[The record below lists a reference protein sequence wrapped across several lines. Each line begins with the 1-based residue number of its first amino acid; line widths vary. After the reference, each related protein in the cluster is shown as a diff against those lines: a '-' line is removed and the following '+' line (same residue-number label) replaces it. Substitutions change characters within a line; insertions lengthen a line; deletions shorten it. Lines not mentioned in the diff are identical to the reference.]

1 MMNDPNT
8 CPGCGARLSTGTA
21 EGLCPACLLEQAL
34 RTDAGGASAVV
45 GDGWTPPAPAALAT
59 LFSELEGF
67 ELLGRGGMGAV
78 YKARQ
83 TSLDRLV
90 AVKILPPEIGRDP
103 AFAER
108 FSREAKAMARLNH
121 PNIVTIH
128 EFGRRGEFFFFQME
142 FVDGANLGQLMA
154 NSRVAPREALA
165 IVMQVCDALQ
175 YAHDQGIVHR
185 DIKPDNILVNRQ
197 GRAKIADFGL
207 AKLLLGAE
215 EGDPALAAA
224 MLATGRAVGTPQYM
238 APEQLLNPREV
249 DHRADIYSL
258 GVVFYQLLTGELPP
272 DKFSPPSS
280 QKPGMDARLDQI
292 VERTLARDPSRRFQ
306 QMSQMKTAVE
316 GLAKKETSVANPRW
330 RWAAAALVVLGAAG
344 LWHFWPETTPVVQP
358 PISKPVAATMPPAVP
373 PPPVAVTPVTPAVL
387 PPVAVTPVPP
397 AVTPPVAVTP
407 VTPAVTPPVAV
418 TPVTPAVTPPV
429 AVTPPPVVPNATVV
443 VNSVN
448 PASQALADAVK
459 KVLPKGWEVIKV
471 EDNPKPVYRPRGE
484 GTGLVVGEMTSNA
497 YGNIQAHA
505 CNISIM
511 KPGYDEKLP
520 VPKQEHM
527 NQMAMRAAEYPSQA
541 IYAGPEG
548 KIFIWPRI
556 PEAWPTLRD
565 DLLKILRQNGK

>member
-1 MMNDPNT
+1 MNEPKP

-34 RTDAGGASAVV
+34 RTDVGGASAVV
-45 GDGWTPPAPAALAT
+45 GDGWTPPAPETLAT
-59 LFSELEGF
+59 LFPELEGF

-215 EGDPALAAA
+215 ANDPALAAA
-224 MLATGRAVGTPQYM
+224 LLATGRAVGTPQYM
-238 APEQLLNPREV
+238 APEQLLNPREA

-272 DKFSPPSS
+272 DKFTPPSDH
-280 QKPGMDARLDQI
+280 QPGLDARIDQI
-292 VERTLARDPSRRFQ
+292 VERTLAKDPSRRFQ

-316 GLAKKETSVANPRW
+316 GLASDRASTSMRW
-330 RWAAAALVVLGAAG
+330 RWIAAAVAVFAVAA
-344 LWHFWPETTPVVQP
+344 LWHFWPTSQLPAD
-358 PISKPVAATMPPAVP
+358 PVAARP
-373 PPPVAVTPVTPAVL
+373 
-387 PPVAVTPVPP
+387 PP
-397 AVTPPVAVTP
+397 AVTKPVTVPAIVNPAPPAVGPALNAVAVANP
-407 VTPAVTPPVAV
+407 V
-418 TPVTPAVTPPV
+418 
-429 AVTPPPVVPNATVV
+429 
-443 VNSVN
+443 SS
-448 PASQALADAVK
+448 ASQALAEAVK
-459 KVLPKGWEVIKV
+459 KQLPAGWEIVKV

-484 GTGLVVGEMTSNA
+484 GTGLVVGEMHYNDF
-497 YGNIQAHA
+497 GNVQAHA
-505 CNISIM
+505 CNIGIM
-511 KPGYDEKLP
+511 KPGYDEKVA
-520 VPKQEHM
+520 VPRQELM
-527 NQMAMRAAEYPSQA
+527 MQMSNRAAETPSQL
-541 IYAGPEG
+541 IYTGPEG
-548 KIFIWPRI
+548 KIFVWPRI

-565 DLLKILRQNGK
+565 DLLKILRQK